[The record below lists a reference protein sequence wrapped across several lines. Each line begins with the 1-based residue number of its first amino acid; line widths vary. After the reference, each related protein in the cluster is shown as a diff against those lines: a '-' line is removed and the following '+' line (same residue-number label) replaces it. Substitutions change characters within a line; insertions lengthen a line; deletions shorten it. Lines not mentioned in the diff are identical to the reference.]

1 MKFYTL
7 NEVGDFLYQGFYY
20 AGLKKQYLDERLFIS
35 PCCASWSFTTDTG
48 KMYMCSM
55 YQEHTHLPTN

>member
-35 PCCASWSFTTDTG
+35 SCCASWSFTTDTG
-48 KMYMCSM
+48 KDVLQVQYVSGA
-55 YQEHTHLPTN
+55 YSPSY